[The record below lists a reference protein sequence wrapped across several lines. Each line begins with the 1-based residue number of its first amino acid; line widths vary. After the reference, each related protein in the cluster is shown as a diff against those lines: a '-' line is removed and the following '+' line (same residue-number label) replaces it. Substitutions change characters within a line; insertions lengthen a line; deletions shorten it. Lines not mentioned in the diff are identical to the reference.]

1 MMLAPLIAPGF
12 VPGLLA
18 GLLLWAA
25 PAQALVSGKTGR
37 VTISYEEPKD
47 PAHKPI
53 LEKLKQARVL
63 EMLRDHFN
71 RIRLPKPLVLKVA
84 GCDGEINAWYEP
96 EEGTITT
103 CYEYLAYLAEV
114 RARVPAKAIAAGL
127 DPSAA
132 VVGPFLE
139 VFVHELSHALF
150 DLLKLP
156 ILGREED
163 AADQLAAYTLLQ
175 LGTAQARK
183 AVAGVAFMY
192 ATEAKD
198 ETPKLKDYADVHGTS
213 AQRFFNLLCLAYGK
227 DPKAFAEAVTQ
238 KLLPEDRA
246 EGCADEYAQ
255 VDYAYRTLL
264 APYVTKPQQRDG
276 RR

>member
-1 MMLAPLIAPGF
+1 MMLAPLLATGF

-103 CYEYLAYLAEV
+103 CYEYLAYLGEV

-163 AADQLAAYTLLQ
+163 AADQPTGEFAD
-175 LGTAQARK
+175 GK
-183 AVAGVAFMY
+183 GVV
-192 ATEAKD
+192 ERG
-198 ETPKLKDYADVHGTS
+198 P
-213 AQRFFNLLCLAYGK
+213 
-227 DPKAFAEAVTQ
+227 
-238 KLLPEDRA
+238 
-246 EGCADEYAQ
+246 
-255 VDYAYRTLL
+255 
-264 APYVTKPQQRDG
+264 
-276 RR
+276 

>member
-1 MMLAPLIAPGF
+1 M
-12 VPGLLA
+12 
-18 GLLLWAA
+18 
-25 PAQALVSGKTGR
+25 
-37 VTISYEEPKD
+37 
-47 PAHKPI
+47 
-53 LEKLKQARVL
+53 
-63 EMLRDHFN
+63 
-71 RIRLPKPLVLKVA
+71 
-84 GCDGEINAWYEP
+84 
-96 EEGTITT
+96 
-103 CYEYLAYLAEV
+103 
-114 RARVPAKAIAAGL
+114 
-127 DPSAA
+127 
-132 VVGPFLE
+132 
-139 VFVHELSHALF
+139 FVHELSHALF

-175 LGTAQARK
+175 LGTEQARK